1 MSKLLLTISD
11 VKRIIFLIHKKT
23 ALLLQIKALDFND
36 NRLIGLNLMMDWTE
50 SELKR
55 FHNDDIENIERIL
68 MEGYNEE
75 EITNM
80 FRYHLNKA
88 KRKFFRKAF

>member
-1 MSKLLLTISD
+1 MSKLILTMSD
-11 VKRIIFLIHKKT
+11 VKKIIFLIHKKT
-23 ALLLQIKALDFND
+23 TLLLQIKELDYNHPKQ
-36 NRLIGLNLMMDWTE
+36 IQLNLMMNWTE

-55 FHNDDIENIERIL
+55 FHNDDIENIERIM
-68 MEGYNEE
+68 MEGYKEN

-88 KRKFFRKAF
+88 KRKFVKKN